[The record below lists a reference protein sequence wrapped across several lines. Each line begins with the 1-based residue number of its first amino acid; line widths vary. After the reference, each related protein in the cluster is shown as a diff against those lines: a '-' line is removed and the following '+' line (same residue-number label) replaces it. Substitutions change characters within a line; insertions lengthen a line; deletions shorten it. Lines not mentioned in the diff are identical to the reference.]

1 VLSISSASAVIRSWR
16 RAAHTTAYPSPARA
30 RAVAAPIPLLAPV
43 TTAVRR
49 AAALVTVPIL
59 QRTVT
64 AGPTGWH
71 TGGPMGR
78 HVDAAGTPRD
88 LRRAA
93 QVAGLLGGIAWV
105 LAYFLPDG
113 GSAADLL
120 LPAGAVLLTLAMFG
134 LGLLLVRSDFLALRV
149 FVGIALPTLVWGV
162 FGVVHQG
169 ASDPSLVDAVFGGA
183 CGLLAGLRLAHRGA
197 APRATL

>member
-1 VLSISSASAVIRSWR
+1 
-16 RAAHTTAYPSPARA
+16 
-30 RAVAAPIPLLAPV
+30 
-43 TTAVRR
+43 
-49 AAALVTVPIL
+49 
-59 QRTVT
+59 
-64 AGPTGWH
+64 
-71 TGGPMGR
+71 MGR

-113 GSAADLL
+113 GTAADLL
-120 LPAGAVLLTLAMFG
+120 LPAGAVLLSLAMFG
-134 LGLLLVRSDFLALRV
+134 LGLLLVRSDVLALRV
-149 FVGIALPTLVWGV
+149 FVGLALPTLVWGV

-169 ASDPSLVDAVFGGA
+169 ASDPSLVDAVFGGV